1 MREELS
7 RSWWG
12 YSAAPGVLIVTNGG
26 TRSTSRP
33 KERVARVLDAR
44 ASMENSKAHHDVSW
58 RSRNL
63 RESDLG
69 LDVVPGPYPSYRGSL
84 LRCPSSLLYIHLLPS
99 ALIGTLATF
108 LSLCPCVAPR
118 SSYPVGRS
126 IFHAEPL
133 GVNPRPQ
140 HAAVQT
146 SGIPVQTQS
155 EQLTRENSES
165 CCAIASVGPQRRAH
179 SPS

>member
-108 LSLCPCVAPR
+108 LSLCPCVALR

-140 HAAVQT
+140 HQPSIRYPRANSVKTAH
-146 SGIPVQTQS
+146 
-155 EQLTRENSES
+155 LSES
-165 CCAIASVGPQRRAH
+165 LLRDCLSGPERRTH